1 MFADYVD
8 KINKHSKVQKRGVV
22 VTEQNIYKHD
32 PKRFKLRKVA
42 VPIAKITDI
51 WWEFKFF
58 QKTFV
63 CYDTHHLT
71 LIMWNSVS
79 TKKDYFVVIHCDET
93 ERDLFFNLGITGPEK
108 VDLGIQ

>member
-51 WWEFKFF
+51 W
-58 QKTFV
+58 
-63 CYDTHHLT
+63 
-71 LIMWNSVS
+71 
-79 TKKDYFVVIHCDET
+79 
-93 ERDLFFNLGITGPEK
+93 
-108 VDLGIQ
+108 